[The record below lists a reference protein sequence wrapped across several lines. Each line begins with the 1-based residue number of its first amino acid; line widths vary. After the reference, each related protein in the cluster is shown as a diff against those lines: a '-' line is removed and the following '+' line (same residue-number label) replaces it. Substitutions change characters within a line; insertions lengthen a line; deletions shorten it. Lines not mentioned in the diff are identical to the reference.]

1 MKRSLLLLLAALLQP
16 LSAAAFEIRA
26 RSDSAALDVPTIT
39 AMVQAI
45 SAEIGHTIPQDP
57 NIKVAVY
64 TRAVVSKIEGNM
76 IYFHRVQLTKAF
88 SGKEPYPTAAWLPIK
103 TVERYGVDAPNTL
116 KSSLEATLRDFFQQ
130 MKSVDPKVGFRC
142 TPQSKNC

>member
-1 MKRSLLLLLAALLQP
+1 MKQPLFLLLASLLLP
-16 LSAAAFEIRA
+16 LSASAFEIRA
-26 RSDSAALDVPTIT
+26 RSDSPVLDVPTIT

-45 SAEIGHTIPQDP
+45 STEVGHTIPQDP
-57 NIKVAVY
+57 NIKVSVY

-88 SGKEPYPTAAWLPIK
+88 AGKEPYPTAAWLPIK
-103 TVERYGVDAPNTL
+103 TVERYGVDAPNTV
-116 KSSLEATLRDFFQQ
+116 KASLENALRDFFQQ

-142 TPQSKNC
+142 TPQSKDC